1 MCHYGISSLPM
12 ALSHSSAIPMN
23 SCNVGNPGHKPIMT
37 GVGDLGG
44 RRSFAANPTP
54 GANCAAAA
62 LAEAAE
68 GRGTLELGMGMGGV
82 VFFLS
87 GACHSKKKVIE
98 RDLSMKLV
106 DFT

>member
-82 VFFLS
+82 VFFFVGCMSLE
-87 GACHSKKKVIE
+87 KKG
-98 RDLSMKLV
+98 D
-106 DFT
+106 

>member
-1 MCHYGISSLPM
+1 
-12 ALSHSSAIPMN
+12 
-23 SCNVGNPGHKPIMT
+23 MT

-68 GRGTLELGMGMGGV
+68 GRGTLGMGMGGV
-82 VFFLS
+82 VFFF
-87 GACHSKKKVIE
+87 CRVHVTRKK
-98 RDLSMKLV
+98 R
-106 DFT
+106 